1 MGSEMC
7 IRDSSL
13 YLLIFNQLPY
23 LRLYDTLLNEG
34 GPRSNTVRCANIL
47 MNRLNASAVGTKTV
61 RKALVLTIL
70 MVVTSLSPLM
80 IVSPVSAHLTDNETV
95 WPKQASND
103 TGWVQLDAVGADPSL
118 GLQASA
124 NWGLEFAPGALLS
137 NVTMEVRVNGSSDL
151 IIEEPVITASDV
163 GVNLF
168 DWSGLGMLGSS
179 DSFTGS
185 NPHAGR
191 LSPNSESGA
200 YWTLPSGAEINELI
214 IEALAPV
221 DPAVTFEPVDLEI
234 TDYVIHFVDG
244 RLYLAISNTL
254 LIVCLLYTS
263 PSPRDLSTSRMPSS
277 A

>member
-1 MGSEMC
+1 
-7 IRDSSL
+7 
-13 YLLIFNQLPY
+13 
-23 LRLYDTLLNEG
+23 
-34 GPRSNTVRCANIL
+34 
-47 MNRLNASAVGTKTV
+47 MNGLNASAVGTKTV

-254 LIVCLLYTS
+254 LIVDYNNDPKIIDMITSVSYTHLTLPTILLV
-263 PSPRDLSTSRMPSS
+263 
-277 A
+277 